1 MKESSTKYLER
12 SENRFSFIILTNM
25 IFFAIIGVAIVAT
38 LVVLG
43 ARAVL
48 AASEKYSELSKS
60 NEALRRELDELKSSK
75 S

>member
-1 MKESSTKYLER
+1 
-12 SENRFSFIILTNM
+12 M